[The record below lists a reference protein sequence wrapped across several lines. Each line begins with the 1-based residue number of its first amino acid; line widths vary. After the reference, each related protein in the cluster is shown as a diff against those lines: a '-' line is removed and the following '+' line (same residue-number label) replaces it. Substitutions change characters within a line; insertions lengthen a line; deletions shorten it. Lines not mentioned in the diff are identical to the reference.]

1 MEKRM
6 YSQAAK
12 VCFHSIFHK
21 KWRTSISFV
30 LAALLSVCIYILFL
44 AAGATPVRTLMDF
57 FYRHADSLNYISLTY
72 FTYDYPFDSK
82 MPKDPQAYAEIKE
95 FSDVLTSFS
104 GTYFDMN
111 DEKIAECGWV
121 KDETCLP
128 LSEDTF
134 YYKSSG
140 GNPAFSYSRYVLIPD
155 SEGSTV
161 SYYYRTDSYDIDEYD
176 ARYMLPCPS
185 EDLYTMD
192 VVVVDGEEIPI
203 GEYLKQTQKQLADL
217 VGYKIK
223 LYSVFLE
230 QYAQDALFL
239 LQVQSSIDESGLHYC
254 FKSEQAL
261 LEAKAKV
268 PVLTFGGI
276 VRSRAED
283 EQQAWKNFSGYL
295 LSEERTDTPQ
305 LISRAM
311 LVTYVAIN
319 GKEDVQTVEKVV
331 RILQNDEECIGV
343 VDWKEGTTFD
353 QEVKYSE
360 TGGNIK
366 SRLEEREKEMDN
378 LRVSAILICIVLSI
392 LYLILTSQMFFSAF
406 ATRRRD
412 FALMRAMGVP
422 RKKIFLYCLVLVGIL
437 SAVSFVVG
445 AAASYPLPGL
455 LNTLTG
461 FVFGGSQ
468 VRLFIVTGWEYL
480 YLFLY
485 VVGMA
490 LPLAGLC
497 ARNAYDKK
505 LTERL
510 REE

>member
-12 VCFHSIFHK
+12 VCFRSIFHK
-21 KWRTSISFV
+21 KWRASISFV

-44 AAGATPVRTLMDF
+44 AAGASPVRSLMDF
-57 FYRHADSLNYISLTY
+57 LYEHADSLVQVSITHSPYST
-72 FTYDYPFDSK
+72 DK
-82 MPKDPQAYAEIKE
+82 KEQEKDP
-95 FSDVLTSFS
+95 DVYWNTKDLPCVLQRATD
-104 GTYFDMN
+104 TCLDMN
-111 DEKIAECGWV
+111 DEKIAEWGWV

-134 YYKSSG
+134 YYKMGTTSPSFSITKYCIFPDTG
-140 GNPAFSYSRYVLIPD
+140 EAPA
-155 SEGSTV
+155 T
-161 SYYYRTDSYDIDEYD
+161 YYYRTDDLLSEEMAEYFD
-176 ARYMLPCPS
+176 YMLPCPA

-203 GEYLKQTQKQLADL
+203 GTYLNRTQKQLADL
-217 VGYKIK
+217 VGYKVK

-230 QYAQDALFL
+230 QYATEKVLVRGSLVEKTSYAFEGE
-239 LQVQSSIDESGLHYC
+239 QSLR
-254 FKSEQAL
+254 
-261 LEAKAKV
+261 EAKAKV

-276 VRSRAED
+276 VRSRTED
-283 EQQAWKNFSGYL
+283 EQQAAANFSGYL
-295 LSEERTDTPQ
+295 LSEERTDTAQ
-305 LISRAM
+305 LVSRAT
-311 LVTYVAIN
+311 LVTYIAID
-319 GKEDVQTVEKVV
+319 GKDDVQTVRKIARISQQSDIEKYS
-331 RILQNDEECIGV
+331 LE
-343 VDWKEGTTFD
+343 WKEGTVFARD
-353 QEVKYSE
+353 DADYNK
-360 TGGNIK
+360 GGPLLF
-366 SRLEEREKEMDN
+366 RLKEREKEIDN
-378 LRVSAILICIVLSI
+378 LKVSAILICIMLSI

-445 AAASYPLPGL
+445 AAASYPIPGL
-455 LNTLTG
+455 LNTWTG
-461 FVFGGSQ
+461 FVFGGCQ
-468 VRLFIVTGWEYL
+468 VRLFIATGWEYL